1 LPRTRLFCRDRDWA
15 ALRTLG
21 GPTAALVATLA
32 AALMPLLMPLLM
44 AAPAHAAKLPLQ
56 CRLHGP
62 AHVSAGGPVWLEMT
76 WTNVG
81 PQALDVLVWGTPFE
95 AKWFAPYVEVRRGH
109 TVLAYGGA
117 MVKRS
122 EPRAADYLRLEPGQ
136 QQVARFDLANAFDLS
151 VPGRYKV
158 LPQLHLQDVIV
169 AGSGVPPRSRDLL
182 VGQALACNALSLQIA
197 R

>member
-1 LPRTRLFCRDRDWA
+1 
-15 ALRTLG
+15 
-21 GPTAALVATLA
+21 
-32 AALMPLLMPLLM
+32 MSLLITG
-44 AAPAHAAKLPLQ
+44 AAHAAKLPLQ

-62 AHVSAGGPVWLEMT
+62 THVSTSGPIWLEMT
-76 WTNVG
+76 WKNVG

-122 EPRAADYLRLEPGQ
+122 EPRPADYLRLEPGQ
-136 QQVARFDLANAFDLS
+136 QQVARFDLASAFDLS
-151 VPGRYKV
+151 APGHYKV
-158 LPQLHLQDVIV
+158 LPQLRLQDVIV
-169 AGSGVPPRSRDLL
+169 AGSGFPPRSRDLL
-182 VGQALACNALSLQIA
+182 VGQALACNALSVQIA